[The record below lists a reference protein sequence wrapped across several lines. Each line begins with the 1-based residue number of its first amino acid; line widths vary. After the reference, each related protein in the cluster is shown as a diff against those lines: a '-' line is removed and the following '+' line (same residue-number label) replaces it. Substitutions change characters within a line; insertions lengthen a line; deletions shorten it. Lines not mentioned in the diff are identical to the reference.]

1 MIDFTGKTIFIG
13 IDVHKN
19 DWQAGRFYGGLVLGN
34 HRITGGSVE
43 LINFLNKR
51 NADASLKYMYES

>member
-13 IDVHKN
+13 IDVHKK
-19 DWQAGRFYGGLVLGN
+19 DWQAGRFYGRLVLGN
-34 HRITGGSVE
+34 HRITGSSVE

-51 NADASLKYMYES
+51 NAGASLKYMYES